1 MASSGF
7 SPAAPPA
14 SNGEG
19 YHIWVVKMKTPKQAW
34 DRLKEEFQG
43 KNRTR
48 QDVLS
53 TKAVKEEKTPFAKVE
68 NEVLVQGQLERK
80 HLRTAKFKNL
90 MNE

>member
-1 MASSGF
+1 M
-7 SPAAPPA
+7 
-14 SNGEG
+14 
-19 YHIWVVKMKTPKQAW
+19 
-34 DRLKEEFQG
+34 
-43 KNRTR
+43 
-48 QDVLS
+48 LS